1 MRSDY
6 IFFFMLK
13 VCKTYYCHTTARKNT
28 QTNSIP
34 PSWDP
39 LYTSAIFPSLFL
51 WIFGKVNLSPFK
63 KRGGGGCTMLGYP
76 SKEITCGCYYIVL

>member
-39 LYTSAIFPSLFL
+39 LYTSAIFPSP
-51 WIFGKVNLSPFK
+51 LSLDFW
-63 KRGGGGCTMLGYP
+63 
-76 SKEITCGCYYIVL
+76 